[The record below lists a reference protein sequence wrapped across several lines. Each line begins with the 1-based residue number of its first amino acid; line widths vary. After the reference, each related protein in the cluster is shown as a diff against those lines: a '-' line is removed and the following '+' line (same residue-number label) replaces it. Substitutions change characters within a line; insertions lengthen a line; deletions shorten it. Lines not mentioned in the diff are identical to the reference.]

1 MDEATFRRILH
12 EELDPKL
19 ADLDG
24 RLGSLEGRF
33 GDLEGRIDGL
43 SADLRSTEQRLVE
56 SGQLHFR
63 QVSQLYKGLTE
74 RIESFEKHVIEQ
86 VSVTRGAVEAV
97 HGTIQGQAY
106 RTDEFG
112 RRVTALEL
120 REKE

>member
-19 ADLDG
+19 ADLDS
-24 RLGSLEGRF
+24 RLD
-33 GDLEGRIDGL
+33 DLRE
-43 SADLRSTEQRLVE
+43 DLRSTEQRLVE

-97 HGTIQGQAY
+97 HGTLQGQAY
-106 RTDEFG
+106 RTDELG